1 MCSCREEFAQKGIIK
16 KKYGQVRS
24 PPKRSTCRP
33 AEGRPCLRN
42 ACNAG
47 DPRSSA
53 LVHAEQACFWQYF
66 GQADGV
72 PVLLQDACN
81 VGDEGGF
88 APNIASNEE
97 GLNLVNQ
104 AIEVCKNASEQSSCA
119 NHLYKPHAC

>member
-1 MCSCREEFAQKGIIK
+1 MPSRA
-16 KKYGQVRS
+16 S
-24 PPKRSTCRP
+24 SKRSTARCAAHP
-33 AEGRPCLRN
+33 SDPHAGQLRGAH
-42 ACNAG
+42 ACAMLATLEIQ
-47 DPRSSA
+47 DLSA

-119 NHLYKPHAC
+119 NHLYKPHTC